1 MRCHG
6 MMRERRN
13 RRSWWNKARI
23 EEGKE
28 KMMKKRVVGVI
39 VLLLLVFCG
48 CKETQAEKEVIEE
61 AKLKVTGPVEEEV
74 KTEALRIVFEVYGDE
89 VTKEDEEETI
99 NKLQKR
105 IESEGIENYDVY
117 RNADGRIFVDIPDV
131 TDVNILPEDIG
142 KKGAICFVLREE
154 IILEG
159 EDIQTAENSGAQFNG
174 AIEHV
179 VVLNFT
185 ENGTEKFA
193 RITEANIGET
203 ISIVYD
209 GEVICAPI
217 IQQAITDG
225 KAIISGGLTE
235 EAAEHLATVIRI
247 GELPLNLREFSR
259 EVVEIK

>member
-1 MRCHG
+1 
-6 MMRERRN
+6 
-13 RRSWWNKARI
+13 
-23 EEGKE
+23 
-28 KMMKKRVVGVI
+28 MMKKRVVGVI
-39 VLLLLVFCG
+39 VLLLIAFCG
-48 CKETQAEKEVIEE
+48 CKVTQEEKEVIEE
-61 AKLKVTGPVEEEV
+61 AKQEVTGPVEEEV
-74 KTEALRIVFEVYGDE
+74 KTEALRIVFEVCEEE
-89 VTKEDEEETI
+89 VTEEDAEETI

-105 IESEGIENYDVY
+105 IASEEIENYNVY
-117 RNADGRIFVDIPDV
+117 RTADGRICAELPNV

-142 KKGAICFVLREE
+142 KKGAICFVLRED

-159 EDIQTAENSGAQFNG
+159 ADIQNAENSGAQFNG

-179 VVLNFT
+179 VVLSFT
-185 ENGTEKFA
+185 EDGTEKFA
-193 RITEANIGET
+193 QITEANIGET

-209 GEVICAPI
+209 GEVICTPI

>member
-1 MRCHG
+1 
-6 MMRERRN
+6 
-13 RRSWWNKARI
+13 
-23 EEGKE
+23 
-28 KMMKKRVVGVI
+28 MMKKRVVGVI

-61 AKLKVTGPVEEEV
+61 AEQEVTGPAEEEV
-74 KTEALRIVFEVYGDE
+74 KTEALRVVFEVCGAE
-89 VTKEDEEETI
+89 VTEEETEGTI

-105 IESEGIENYDVY
+105 IESEGIEDYNVY
-117 RNADGRIFVDIPDV
+117 RNADGRICVDIPNVTEKDV
-131 TDVNILPEDIG
+131 LPDDIG
-142 KKGAICFVLREE
+142 NKGELFFVLGEE
-154 IILEG
+154 RILEG
-159 EDIQTAENSGAQFNG
+159 KDIRTAENSAVQFNG

-179 VVLNFT
+179 VVLSFT
-185 ENGTEKFA
+185 KDGTEKFA
-193 RITEANIGET
+193 QITEANIGET

-235 EAAEHLATVIRI
+235 ETAEHLATVVRI
-247 GELPLNLREFSR
+247 GELPLNLWEFNR